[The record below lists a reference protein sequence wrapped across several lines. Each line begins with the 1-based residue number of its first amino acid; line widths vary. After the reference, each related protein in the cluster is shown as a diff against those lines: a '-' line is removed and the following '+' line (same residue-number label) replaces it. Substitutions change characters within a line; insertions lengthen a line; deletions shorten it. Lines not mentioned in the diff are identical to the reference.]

1 MRVAVVGDVLN
12 DAEVCVRGGG
22 KRGCRI
28 DFPIFL
34 SSLVCYSTRTKKKEM
49 HNDNNSEY
57 DQTTTATTR
66 TKNMCSVRCEIQ
78 RVRRRGGAKPP
89 GESGDGG
96 GSYVEGACRAA
107 VTLGKNSKAAMGVA
121 PSPFLVLDV

>member
-34 SSLVCYSTRTKKKEM
+34 SSLVCYSTRTKKKKRC
-49 HNDNNSEY
+49 
-57 DQTTTATTR
+57 TTITTA
-66 TKNMCSVRCEIQ
+66 NMIKQQQQQQERKTCAVCGVKFNVYGVEVGRSPRE
-78 RVRRRGGAKPP
+78 RV
-89 GESGDGG
+89 
-96 GSYVEGACRAA
+96 VMVVA
-107 VTLGKNSKAAMGVA
+107 VMWRVPVGQL
-121 PSPFLVLDV
+121 